1 MANKRDISGVRT
13 AQDLERKLGLAD
25 IKKATEQARIGLTK
39 TNQSLNDFINTSLKE
54 FQKLQDEIDGKV
66 EIWFGETV
74 PTLSTYPAKDWSPE
88 EYQDHVGDLYY
99 DRNTGYTYGFSED
112 NGYFGW
118 VRIKDQDLSEAL
130 AIAEAAK
137 DTADDKRRVFI
148 TTPSP
153 PYDEG
158 DLWFDNNSEIYI
170 CSVPRQEGSYQEG
183 DFVIATDYTEK
194 INTVDGKVVVLQAD
208 VANITGRITAAEA
221 DITKIETED
230 LTAINAEID
239 ELEADNIEVKERL
252 TAAEADIGLIDADV
266 AHISTIMFGSATG
279 EVLQTEFA
287 NAVIALI
294 SDATI
299 SNAKIISL
307 VADKI
312 TSGSINTNKVT
323 VQSANGK
330 LKISG
335 DAIIIKDDNRTRV
348 QIGKDANKDYN
359 IYILDAD
366 GNIMF
371 DATGIHSDAIKNPII
386 VDDMV
391 ADNANISAGK
401 INIDSL
407 FSEINGSTNTI
418 KSTQI
423 VIDDEGQRLN
433 VAFSTIE
440 TTVTEMGEEISS
452 QGSRIE
458 AVEDSISSK
467 IWEQDISQATEGLAT
482 TEEMNTKYSELEQ
495 TIDGFKVQVSQTYAT
510 KTETLAE
517 VTFLY
522 AKNAS
527 SANAPTEGWADTYP
541 AWEDGKYIWQ
551 KAVTTNGDGEETV
564 IAITCITG
572 AKGES
577 GPQGPEGTQGIGISQ
592 RKTQYYLSTSE
603 TECTGGEWTD
613 TMPAWIS
620 GHFLWIKDVITW
632 TDGSVTE
639 TTPAL
644 ADAIN
649 SANEE
654 AALAQTMINESVVEL
669 SAQIL
674 ATESNLR
681 SEVSETYYSK
691 GDTDAKFE
699 SMQQSIIDQTSE
711 NITIQFT
718 SVKDE
723 LEEKTQ
729 SMAEDIEGLD
739 TDMSEM
745 RAYFDFS
752 ADGLKIGKSTSD
764 IKLKLENDKVSFSN
778 NADID
783 LAYWEEDVFHVENGE
798 FEKTLKIG
806 NFVFVPRA
814 SGNLSFKKVVN

>member
-294 SDATI
+294 SDGTI
-299 SNAKIISL
+299 GNAKIISL

-335 DAIIIKDDNRTRV
+335 DAIIIKDGNRTRV
-348 QIGKDANKDYN
+348 QIGKDANEDYN

-527 SANAPTEGWADTYP
+527 PANAPTEGWADTYP

-551 KAVTTNGDGEETV
+551 KAVTTNCDGEETV

-613 TMPAWIS
+613 TMPAWIPD
-620 GHFLWIKDVITW
+620 HFLWIKDVITW
-632 TDGSVTE
+632 TDDSVTE
-639 TTPAL
+639 TTPIL
-644 ADAIN
+644 AGAIN

-654 AALAQTMINESVVEL
+654 ANLAQNNITQVQLEMASSLEQTEEY
-669 SAQIL
+669 IL
-674 ATESNLR
+674 
-681 SEVSETYYSK
+681 SEVTKGYY
-691 GDTDAKFE
+691 T
-699 SMQQSIIDQTSE
+699 
-711 NITIQFT
+711 
-718 SVKDE
+718 KDE
-723 LEEKTQ
+723 
-729 SMAEDIEGLD
+729 AEDLISQLSTQIEQNAGAINIRFQQLQQQID
-739 TDMSEM
+739 ETGETIVEQNQFI
-745 RAYFDFS
+745 RLEN
-752 ADGLKIGKSTSD
+752 GEIIIGKSDSPIVSVYTNNALEFRYNGVTVARFTNEVLEVRN
-764 IKLKLENDKVSFSN
+764 IAVENQLKLHDNW
-778 NADID
+778 A
-783 LAYWEEDVFHVENGE
+783 WRRGE
-798 FEKTLKIG
+798 QQ
-806 NFVFVPRA
+806 
-814 SGNLSFKKVVN
+814 SGGGYNLNLIYLG